1 MERSRSSDWFDPPC
15 PATLATDWSPIK
27 SRSRKVNEIVIRPDL
42 IIRTVNGDAM
52 RMKFFFFFSCDEKGK
67 RGEGGRG
74 GYYFFGCE
82 NFLIIIDEKSR
93 SSCFWDLINAEIW
106 RKIRKKNFCNFIR
119 VIYLFFFFFWK
130 REMDR

>member
-1 MERSRSSDWFDPPC
+1 M
-15 PATLATDWSPIK
+15 
-27 SRSRKVNEIVIRPDL
+27 IRPDL

-93 SSCFWDLINAEIW
+93 SPCFWDLINAEIW
-106 RKIRKKNFCNFIR
+106 RKIRKKNFLQFYTS
-119 VIYLFFFFFWK
+119 YLFFFFLETRNGSVIILKVWANYMVGRIIGKFGNY
-130 REMDR
+130 R